1 MTCRNIREMAE
12 FIQKKILI
20 AKYFLA
26 GLLLS
31 LIMEPLL
38 ARLFIKKGLLHAR
51 MM

>member
-20 AKYFLA
+20 AKYFPGGA
-26 GLLLS
+26 ITV

-38 ARLFIKKGLLHAR
+38 ARLLSKKGFYMR